1 MKPRFTDSVRF
12 RLPYVSAQ
20 ESAKSGY
27 LEARFAQ
34 YRELQRAEAAAT
46 GGEMVSQT
54 YQPEKVKV
62 ADLSDAEPVRERPSQ
77 LSAHHHEVLPLKR
90 KR

>member
-27 LEARFAQ
+27 LEARFEQ
-34 YRELQRAEAAAT
+34 YLELQRAEAALRNGAQ
-46 GGEMVSQT
+46 G
-54 YQPEKVKV
+54 
-62 ADLSDAEPVRERPSQ
+62 Q
-77 LSAHHHEVLPLKR
+77 LSAHPHEVLPLKAR

>member
-34 YRELQRAEAAAT
+34 YRELQRAEAALRV
-46 GGEMVSQT
+46 GEGSLNT
-54 YQPEKVKV
+54 RN
-62 ADLSDAEPVRERPSQ
+62 ADKGEQEQ
-77 LSAHHHEVLPLKR
+77 LSAHPHEVLPLKAR